1 MVLNG
6 DASVPFPRSEPLV
19 VVCVAGCTSICVPD
33 VSLIMVCS
41 VSSGLSQHVYTIVCT
56 MREIRTL
63 SLRRQFPTL
72 RRRRKRPNSRDQC
85 QQGTPV
91 RKFGWDLNTV
101 ELSVGVMSKYDNW
114 TYTPQSFR

>member
-1 MVLNG
+1 MRSGVYIDMCTRREFNNG
-6 DASVPFPRSEPLV
+6 MKCELRA
-19 VVCVAGCTSICVPD
+19 
-33 VSLIMVCS
+33 
-41 VSSGLSQHVYTIVCT
+41 LSTRIYTIVCT